1 MNECIS
7 VVIQLTDDVSRTL
20 PRRTAAENRSAYSCT
35 AEGVSSFPGTAYLDN
50 GEYEEKLCIHV
61 LNECWVSVAVDD
73 ADGGDVEP
81 VGLL

>member
-1 MNECIS
+1 MNAYPLLFE
-7 VVIQLTDDVSRTL
+7 LTDDATHTL

-35 AEGVSSFPGTAYLDN
+35 AEGVSSFPGTACLDN
-50 GEYEEKLCIHV
+50 GENDSNV
-61 LNECWVSVAVDD
+61 LMFILDDCWVSVAVDD